1 MCSYTGGHAS
11 RWYYGL
17 NLGGVCMLSHCL
29 FFSADRLAD
38 SHNLFSSFGSRW
50 REEEHGPGGAGLGC

>member
-1 MCSYTGGHAS
+1 
-11 RWYYGL
+11 
-17 NLGGVCMLSHCL
+17 MLSHCL
-29 FFSADRLAD
+29 FFSADRSAD